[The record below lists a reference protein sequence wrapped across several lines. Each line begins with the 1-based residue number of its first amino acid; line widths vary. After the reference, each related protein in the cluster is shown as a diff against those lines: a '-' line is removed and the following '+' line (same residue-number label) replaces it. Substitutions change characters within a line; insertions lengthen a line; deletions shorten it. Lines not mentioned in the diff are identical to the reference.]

1 MGRNEA
7 SATVF
12 CLNLASLY
20 FRHYNIGIAI
30 ISSAILSSLYLFPL
44 FFLRY
49 NFGNPVI
56 RLFDQS
62 CSFALVFAG
71 TEKISP

>member
-30 ISSAILSSLYLFPL
+30 ISSAILSSLYLPPL
-44 FFLRY
+44 FFLCY
-49 NFGNPVI
+49 NFGNPVFGYFGI
-56 RLFDQS
+56 GILP
-62 CSFALVFAG
+62 LAG
-71 TEKISP
+71 RPSETDE